1 MERLINLVSND
12 FSCFDAAA
20 PCVDP
25 ASERLAEQFARLLEQ
40 VRRADWRLGAFTL
53 NADGC
58 EYLASF
64 ERSVSDP
71 ALARVAMIAY
81 VRFSA
86 AYRASWVATARWYC
100 SLAGVTL
107 VV

>member
-1 MERLINLVSND
+1 MERLINLVAND

-25 ASERLAEQFARLLEQ
+25 STDRLAAQFARMLEQ
-40 VRRADWRLGAFTL
+40 VRRVDWRLGAFTL

-58 EYLASF
+58 EYMASF
-64 ERSVSDP
+64 ERTVTDP

-81 VRFSA
+81 VRFST
-86 AYRASWVATARWYC
+86 AYRASWIATARWYC

-107 VV
+107 AS